1 MPAPGTICAQA
12 GAGVLCGGDTGFP
25 YLYGHHLRRL
35 EWPAVNF
42 RNAQEQALRAQDRW
56 QTLEQK
62 LAAAT
67 AENLASQHRAQLA
80 VHEAQEKL
88 KAEVAKHA
96 ETQLRLAKQAEE
108 LAGISTIGS
117 QELQD
122 ARDAVKV
129 ESRIVIGWVMCARL

>member
-1 MPAPGTICAQA
+1 MDWPGCQSSK
-12 GAGVLCGGDTGFP
+12 
-25 YLYGHHLRRL
+25 Y
-35 EWPAVNF
+35 
-42 RNAQEQALRAQDRW
+42 AQEQALRAQERW

-62 LAAAT
+62 LAAAA

-96 ETQLRLAKQAEE
+96 EE
-108 LAGISTIGS
+108 LAGLSSSGS

-122 ARDAVKV
+122 ARDAFKV
-129 ESRIVIGWVMCARL
+129 DIRAVIGWVMCAEL